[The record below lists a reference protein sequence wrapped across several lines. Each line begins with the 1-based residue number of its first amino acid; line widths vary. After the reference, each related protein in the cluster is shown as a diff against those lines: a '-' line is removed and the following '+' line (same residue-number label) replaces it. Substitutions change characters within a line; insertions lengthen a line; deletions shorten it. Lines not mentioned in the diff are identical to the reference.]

1 MTARSTD
8 RTIAYFSMEICLEQ
22 EIPTYS
28 GGLGVLAGDTLRSAA
43 DLAVPMVA
51 VTLLHRKGYFTQ
63 LLDEAGVQKEA
74 PVSWSP
80 ESKLEKLDV
89 QVAVEV
95 EGREV
100 SVTAW
105 RYQVVGEDGHRVPVL
120 LLDTNLPENTEWD
133 RALTDYLYGG
143 DNHYRLC
150 QEVVLGMGGALVL
163 RELGYTRNVHYH
175 LNEGHSAFLTL
186 TLLESQLGARTR
198 WDLTDEDID
207 AVKSRVIFTTHTPVP
222 AGHDRFALDDAKRVL
237 GAERVA
243 LLEAAR
249 CIEHGE
255 VNMTYIALK
264 LSRYVN
270 GVAMRHGEVSRAMFR
285 DYPIDAIT
293 NGVHALTWTC
303 PAFRDLFD
311 RRIPEWRQ
319 DNLYLRY
326 AISIPLDEIRDA
338 HRLAKRALL
347 EELERR
353 SGVRLDESV
362 MTLGFARRA
371 TPYKRPDLIFA
382 DPSRL
387 KRIAE
392 RVGRLQ
398 IVYGGKAHPR
408 DEPGKML
415 IRRIHQAA
423 AELQKDVKVV
433 YLKDYDMRLGAL
445 MTAGVDLWLNNPMRP
460 MEASGTSGMK
470 AALNGVPSLSI
481 LDGWWIE
488 GHVHGVTGWAISDD
502 RELPVDP
509 SEDIVDL
516 YAKLERLIV
525 PLFYGLPYA
534 YAEVM
539 RGAIALNGSFFNTQ
553 RMVTQYMKNAYFPK
567 NGAGET
573 QAEMATRV

>member
-1 MTARSTD
+1 MSPRSTD

-43 DLAVPMVA
+43 DLSVPMVA

-63 LLDEAGVQKEA
+63 LLDEAGNQKEA
-74 PVSWSP
+74 PVIWSP
-80 ESKLEKLDV
+80 EAHLEKLDV
-89 QVAVEV
+89 RVSVEV

-100 SVTAW
+100 RVGAW
-105 RYQVVGEDGHRVPVL
+105 RYQVVGEDGHKVPVL
-120 LLDTNLPENTEWD
+120 LLDTNIPENSEWD

-150 QEVVLGMGGALVL
+150 QEVVLGMGGAQVL
-163 RELGYTRNVHYH
+163 RALGYVHDVHYH

-186 TLLESQLGARTR
+186 TLLEAQLGGRTR
-198 WDLTDEDID
+198 WDLTEDDID
-207 AVKSRVIFTTHTPVP
+207 AVKERVIFTTHTPVP
-222 AGHDRFALDDAKRVL
+222 AGHDRFSVEDAKRVL

-243 LLEAAR
+243 LLEAAK
-249 CIEHGE
+249 CCANGE

-303 PAFRDLFD
+303 PAFRELFD
-311 RRIPEWRQ
+311 KRIPEWRQ

-326 AISIPLDEIRDA
+326 AISIPLDDIRDA

-347 EELERR
+347 SEVERR
-353 SGVRLDESV
+353 SGVKLDENV
-362 MTLGFARRA
+362 MTIGFARRA

-382 DPSRL
+382 EPDRL
-387 KRIAE
+387 KRIAQ
-392 RVGRLQ
+392 RVGKLQ
-398 IVYGGKAHPR
+398 IIYGGKAHPR

-415 IRRIHQAA
+415 IRRIHAA
-423 AELQKDVKVV
+423 AAAIQKDVQVV
-433 YLKDYDMRLGAL
+433 YLKDYDMQLGAL
-445 MTAGVDLWLNNPMRP
+445 MTSGVDLWLNNPMRP

-488 GHVHGVTGWAISDD
+488 GHVPGITGWAISDD

-509 SEDIVDL
+509 SDDIVDL
-516 YAKLERLIV
+516 YSKLERLIV

-539 RGAIALNGSFFNTQ
+539 RGSIALNGSFFNTQ
-553 RMVTQYMKNAYFPK
+553 RMVMQYMKNAYFPK
-567 NGAGET
+567 NGPSESHAAGVT
-573 QAEMATRV
+573 ST